1 MTQSKNSALIDYALL
16 AVLEACGATGTAR
29 IKKKCSLWPPF
40 FLGQSQHRT
49 TQSNPMR
56 LVLIFL
62 LLARLFVVTDPQ
74 RTIIPI
80 VPLETIRE
88 KVVTKWD
95 QWKQKLGEIGNSLQE
110 VGTTVEYNL
119 LHAGAEL
126 KAKEAEYQAAVSWK
140 IKEQEK
146 EQQPKPGR
154 IVNALR
160 AMNAFTMHTLR
171 FYFALV
177 LLLLSLIGL
186 YFWSY
191 LFVTYV
197 FDSGTGIVLLISPP
211 LVFVTFLSHFLTYT
225 LFSLLSISCSL

>member
-1 MTQSKNSALIDYALL
+1 MTQPNNQQKMTSNIALL
-16 AVLEACGATGTAR
+16 QNLLLLEACGTIGTAR
-29 IKKKCSLWPPF
+29 IKKSVPFQPLASL
-40 FLGQSQHRT
+40 FLGQSVT
-49 TQSNPMR
+49 TQIKLMK
-56 LVLIFL
+56 LVLSFL
-62 LLARLFVVTDPQ
+62 LLARLFGVTDPQ

-126 KAKEAEYQAAVSWK
+126 KAKEAEYYADVSWK
-140 IKEQEK
+140 EKEQEE

-154 IVNALR
+154 IVTALR

-197 FDSGTGIVLLISPP
+197 FDSGTGIV
-211 LVFVTFLSHFLTYT
+211 FLSYPK
-225 LFSLLSISCSL
+225 